1 MRRRDR
7 TFHLGGRLSISPL
20 RAIML
25 PVDWALGLAQS
36 VRNSTAVFGRQTREP
51 RSKGMLP
58 GSVNQLE
65 SHPTSQQGFEDCNHE
80 TRAIEKEGEGK
91 KHNMRRRVA
100 HCDSG
105 EENSAAA
112 AVAQRCRR
120 AIKSGGGGGG
130 KIREEMWSGMG
141 SGGQRRKRKQ
151 QIAAAALTPRE
162 IGAAVFY

>member
-1 MRRRDR
+1 M
-7 TFHLGGRLSISPL
+7 
-20 RAIML
+20 
-25 PVDWALGLAQS
+25 
-36 VRNSTAVFGRQTREP
+36 
-51 RSKGMLP
+51 
-58 GSVNQLE
+58 NQRE

-105 EENSAAA
+105 EENSAA